1 MDVKFEIIKLIPDI
15 KLDENDK
22 KDKKP
27 RKVTKRE
34 LFKKDSKKIARRK
47 KTIINL

>member
-15 KLDENDK
+15 KSDENDK

-34 LFKKDSKKIARRK
+34 LFKKDSCKINSYKTKK
-47 KTIINL
+47 

>member
-1 MDVKFEIIKLIPDI
+1 MSNLKLIPDI
-15 KLDENDK
+15 KLENDK